1 MNNTPEYLS
10 QLLKDRRQ
18 LAAVPNMFF
27 HVERLLDQ
35 GNYLHFYLFIHYFF
49 YSEINNVRVNLFNLI
64 TRPKIDLPNPVGEK
78 KIYQE
83 KVFIPVQQYPDVS
96 SNKILLFFYF
106 FGISV
111 RTNMHEGLFPY

>member
-35 GNYLHFYLFIHYFF
+35 GNYLQSTVVVFF
-49 YSEINNVRVNLFNLI
+49 SSFFFRPEINNVRVNLFNLI
-64 TRPKIDLPNPVGEK
+64 TRPKIDLPNPIGEK

-96 SNKILLFFYF
+96 SNKILLWY
-106 FGISV
+106 ICS
-111 RTNMHEGLFPY
+111 H